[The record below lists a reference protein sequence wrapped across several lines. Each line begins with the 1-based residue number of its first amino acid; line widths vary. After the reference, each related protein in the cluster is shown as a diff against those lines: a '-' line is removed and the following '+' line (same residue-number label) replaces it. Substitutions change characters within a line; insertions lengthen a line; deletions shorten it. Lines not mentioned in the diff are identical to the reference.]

1 MLDIASSHLAVRLL
15 VSSMNMSKAYILSRL
30 YTAIRTTRVTS
41 EKYRTFKHRHHTGY
55 KASLPPR
62 KQVADPLDKGW

>member
-41 EKYRTFKHRHHTGY
+41 EKYRTSSVDTTLVYR
-55 KASLPPR
+55 ASLPP
-62 KQVADPLDKGW
+62 